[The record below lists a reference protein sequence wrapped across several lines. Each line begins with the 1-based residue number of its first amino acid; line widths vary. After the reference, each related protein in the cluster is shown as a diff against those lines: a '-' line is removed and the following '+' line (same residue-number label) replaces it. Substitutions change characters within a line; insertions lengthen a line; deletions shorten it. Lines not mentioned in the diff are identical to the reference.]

1 MMYLMQAVVKRMV
14 TDVPLGVL
22 FSGGLDSSLL
32 LRWQV
37 NIWLNLMLL
46 ASGDPCYIT
55 YFLPR
60 FKRQS
65 YFWCVRWTSFHSSGD
80 YLTHYLIIFYT
91 VQMRYSLLT
100 QVIFYFGYIMN
111 WWSHIWWRFK
121 WNIWIEN
128 GTLI

>member
-46 ASGDPCYIT
+46 ASGDPCYI
-55 YFLPR
+55 L
-60 FKRQS
+60 S
-65 YFWCVRWTSFHSSGD
+65 ASV
-80 YLTHYLIIFYT
+80 
-91 VQMRYSLLT
+91 
-100 QVIFYFGYIMN
+100 
-111 WWSHIWWRFK
+111 
-121 WNIWIEN
+121 
-128 GTLI
+128 